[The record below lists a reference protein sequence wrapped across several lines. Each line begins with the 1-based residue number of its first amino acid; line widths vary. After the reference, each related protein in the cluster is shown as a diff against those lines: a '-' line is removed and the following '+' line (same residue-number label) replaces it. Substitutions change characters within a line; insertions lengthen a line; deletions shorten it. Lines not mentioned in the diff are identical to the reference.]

1 MLASKNV
8 RAAQRSL
15 SPFMAAAIL
24 AVVIVSSETPIQIHV
39 DAFAGTK
46 PWTQP
51 TFVFKSSLQSQM
63 TASSSVSSAS
73 SVDCS
78 STQSGE
84 RSPSSSQSYLSD
96 IRLSSVDTSSHS
108 VIPKYQPSIK
118 EAVDSFELVVG
129 RLAMIGALCLLC
141 KEVFTGESFL
151 DQMGETLARAAVA
164 IG

>member
-1 MLASKNV
+1 MFASENV

-24 AVVIVSSETPIQIHV
+24 AVVILSSETPIQINV
-39 DAFAGTK
+39 DAFAVTK
-46 PWTQP
+46 PRTHP
-51 TFVFKSSLQSQM
+51 SLVFKSSLQSQM
-63 TASSSVSSAS
+63 TASSSAS
-73 SVDCS
+73 SVDCV

-96 IRLSSVDTSSHS
+96 IRLSSGDTSSHS

-151 DQMGETLARAAVA
+151 DQMGETLAGAAVA